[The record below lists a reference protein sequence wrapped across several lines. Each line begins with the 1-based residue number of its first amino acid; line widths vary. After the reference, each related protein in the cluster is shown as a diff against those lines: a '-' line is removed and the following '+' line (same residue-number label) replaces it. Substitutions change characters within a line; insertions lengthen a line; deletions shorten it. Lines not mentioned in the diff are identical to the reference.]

1 MGDIVP
7 VRLTTPLNPPR
18 LVKLRMESP
27 EDPAAK
33 LRDEGVAEVML
44 KSTTSTTTPGAEW
57 TSEPLAPVTMI
68 V

>member
-1 MGDIVP
+1 
-7 VRLTTPLNPPR
+7 LKPPR

-27 EDPAAK
+27 EDPAAR
-33 LRDEGVAEVML
+33 LRDEGFAEVML

-57 TSEPLAPVTMI
+57 TSEPLAPVTVI